1 MASVLPAPVSV
12 TTLPVV
18 TFWLTPALATG
29 AEFAAAAVVV
39 VVVTGLFKAPSF
51 TIRLAT

>member
-12 TTLPVV
+12 TTLAVV

-29 AEFAAAAVVV
+29 AEFATAAVTV
-39 VVVTGLFKAPSF
+39 VVVTGLLKAPSL
-51 TIRLAT
+51 TTKLAT